1 MMPTPKHFMLPEEMT
16 SISLTSGQILDIISL
31 LEEREDALYDAE
43 EKGLAVYY
51 MQMGV
56 QFQRIYD
63 RLQDVQPEKRVA
75 NLVLA
80 S

>member
-1 MMPTPKHFMLPEEMT
+1 MT

>member
-1 MMPTPKHFMLPEEMT
+1 MMPTPKHFTLPEEMT

-31 LEEREDALYDAE
+31 LEEREDALYDADN
-43 EKGLAVYY
+43 KGLSAYY

>member
-1 MMPTPKHFMLPEEMT
+1 MMPTPKHFTLPEEMT